1 METIDIAP
9 LAGALLGSLRGFSYS
24 TEATRADLVDNS
36 LSVGARL
43 IQLSIY
49 LNDGDPII
57 GILDDGARDHRK
69 EEELTWLGWR
79 VLTVLECDLERDPD
93 RVVDGTRTLLRGNC

>member
-9 LAGALLGSLRGFSYS
+9 HAGALLGSLREFSYS
-24 TEATRADLVDNS
+24 TEATLVDLVDNS
-36 LSVGARL
+36 LSVGASL
-43 IQLSIY
+43 IQLSIGW
-49 LNDGDPII
+49 NDGDRRID
-57 GILDDGARDHRK
+57 ILDDGAHDHRK

-79 VLTVLECDLERDPD
+79 VLTIWECDLERDPD

>member
-9 LAGALLGSLRGFSYS
+9 LAGALLGSLRGVSYS
-24 TEATRADLVDNS
+24 TEATLADLVDNN

-49 LNDGDPII
+49 LNVGDPRTD
-57 GILDDGARDHRK
+57 ILDDGARDHRK
-69 EEELTWLGWR
+69 EEELTWLAWR